1 MPLPSPYDLYA
12 VFKDG
17 RREKVDPRLS
27 KRLSRAHDMQQLVRF
42 DVEFPMIADFG
53 KMKTEFDN
61 CLKKSANG
69 DGDDG
74 SGEMTT
80 DLATCIRNFARPE
93 QLEGPNAWMCE

>member
-1 MPLPSPYDLYA
+1 
-12 VFKDG
+12 
-17 RREKVDPRLS
+17 
-27 KRLSRAHDMQQLVRF
+27 
-42 DVEFPMIADFG
+42 MIADFG

-61 CLKKSANG
+61 CLKKSANA

-93 QLEGPNAWMCE
+93 HLEGPNAWMCEQCAQVRNATRLTKLEKCPEFLLVHLKRFKVVYNKTEKKYTR